1 MEKIILN
8 LFAKVE
14 YIYNKELTPQ
24 IKLLA
29 SLFDISSKKKRP
41 KSIQLKKKVVYLPQE
56 NEKRQWD
63 RKIKVGV

>member
-1 MEKIILN
+1 M
-8 LFAKVE
+8 E

-29 SLFDISSKKKRP
+29 SLFDISLKKNAQ
-41 KSIQLKKKVVYLPQE
+41 KSIQLKKKVVYLPQK